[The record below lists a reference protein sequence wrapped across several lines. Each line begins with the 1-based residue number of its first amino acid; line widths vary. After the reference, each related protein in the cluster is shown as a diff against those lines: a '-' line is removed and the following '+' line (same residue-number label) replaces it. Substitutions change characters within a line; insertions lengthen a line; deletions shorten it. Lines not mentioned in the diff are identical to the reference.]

1 MKLSEIGLHKVL
13 CDETKIK
20 GLANTE
26 FDQSD
31 FQDCVVLTLDEAFTA
46 QVVLRAFCGKNP
58 NPEDEFIVLANSIFK
73 RIKQAEGKENA

>member
-1 MKLSEIGLHKVL
+1 MKLSKKGLQKVL

-46 QVVLRAFCGKNP
+46 QVVLRAFCGRNP
-58 NPEDEFIVLANSIFK
+58 NLEDKFIVLADSIFK
-73 RIKQAEGKENA
+73 RIKQAEGE